1 MFELGE
7 VVAGC
12 SVFGSIQLM
21 RRADRNSAPASNRKS
36 IVDFVGNTKTTVFPR
51 LFSSIAFRANAAIPC
66 LSTAFFLRNGGL
78 QYVDCGH
85 STVSPSNP
93 SGRG

>member
-12 SVFGSIQLM
+12 SVFGLIQLM

-36 IVDFVGNTKTTVFPR
+36 IVDLVGNTNTNVFPR
-51 LFSSIAFRANAAIPC
+51 LFSSIAFRANPAIPC
-66 LSTAFFLRNGGL
+66 QSTTFS
-78 QYVDCGH
+78 CG
-85 STVSPSNP
+85 TGDYNTLIAANLP
-93 SGRG
+93 